1 LRIELEGVQLKQV
14 GMYKY
19 LRTLVTE
26 DGRDEKEIK
35 ARIATAR
42 EAFNNLEKV
51 LRDTQ
56 LYKPVRLN
64 ILNCYVWSMLRY
76 ASEAWTI
83 SKDSERRLNAFEMW
97 CCQARRYVI
106 FSGGGA
112 DFLHLYPFHVSCLLS
127 LCLLKIF
134 YEGQCPPGIFSGGG
148 ANAPLSPRFR
158 RHWVKWT
165 DRVTNA
171 EVLRKMGL
179 HELRLLRMIK
189 ESKQV
194 YIEKKLKNDS
204 LFALASKGKI
214 IGKAPR
220 GRRRKSMFDT

>member
-1 LRIELEGVQLKQV
+1 MSTYPKRILCCASIHNA
-14 GMYKY
+14 YS
-19 LRTLVTE
+19 T
-26 DGRDEKEIK
+26 
-35 ARIATAR
+35 
-42 EAFNNLEKV
+42 F
-51 LRDTQ
+51 TQ
-56 LYKPVRLN
+56 QFV
-64 ILNCYVWSMLRY
+64 
-76 ASEAWTI
+76 
-83 SKDSERRLNAFEMW
+83 
-97 CCQARRYVI
+97 
-106 FSGGGA
+106 
-112 DFLHLYPFHVSCLLS
+112 PFSCLMPSFSLS
-127 LCLLKIF
+127 S
-134 YEGQCPPGIFSGGG
+134 QNFSRGAMPSRHFFWGGG